1 MRLAVVHQRLW
12 LVVCAWCFLCCT
24 APAQAS
30 WEAYQ
35 QAGEAAYNDGRYA
48 EAERMFLAAV
58 REARYFGPQDPR
70 LDISLNKLA
79 LLRVVRGQYTLA
91 QRRSQRTARHTG
103 TARQRRVAHH
113 GRPRH
118 QPRTA
123 LRHVKPQHHKQAW
136 LSRRSG
142 EHKKGTRLSISRP
155 ERRSKRPRAAL
166 HRARPTRRAV
176 AALRHERQQESVRQG
191 SSRRASHLRRGHQLQ
206 RPRITRHRAELKH
219 PEHHARHS
227 SKRQAARSPRRAMPH
242 VGQPHRVQ
250 L

>member
-91 QRRSQRTARHTG
+91 QRRSQRT
-103 TARQRRVAHH
+103 
-113 GRPRH
+113 RP
-118 QPRTA
+118 P
-123 LRHVKPQHHKQAW
+123 
-136 LSRRSG
+136 RSG
-142 EHKKGTRLSISRP
+142 RLAGPSTRSFRN
-155 ERRSKRPRAAL
+155 RRRWAWRYDGSD
-166 HRARPTRRAV
+166 
-176 AALRHERQQESVRQG
+176 SSQG
-191 SSRRASHLRRGHQLQ
+191 R
-206 RPRITRHRAELKH
+206 
-219 PEHHARHS
+219 
-227 SKRQAARSPRRAMPH
+227 
-242 VGQPHRVQ
+242 
-250 L
+250 